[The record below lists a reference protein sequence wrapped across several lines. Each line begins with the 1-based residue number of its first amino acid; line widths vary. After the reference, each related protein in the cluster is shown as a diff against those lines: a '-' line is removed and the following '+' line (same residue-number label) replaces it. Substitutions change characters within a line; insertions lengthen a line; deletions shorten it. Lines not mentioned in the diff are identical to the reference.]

1 MYKLFSILLSK
12 LYIILYI
19 FLFSSP
25 AFSFSWQQTELHHI
39 FPKKYKKWFAQRGI
53 DIDVYCIPLSR
64 KNHTGAGTIS
74 IHYKKYTITGKNF
87 NQSWKFFIKNN
98 SSATQKE
105 CFSFITYLLG
115 EFGIKANNN
124 SFIIIKQKKFLW
136 QKFLTKISL
145 IVYIPIF
152 YFFFFAVVRNFR
164 KSSISSIAIQTNV
177 LFSRNYLF
185 SPTGI

>member
-39 FPKKYKKWFAQRGI
+39 FPKKYKKWFAHRGI
-53 DIDVYCIPLSR
+53 DIDVYCIQLSR

-115 EFGIKANNN
+115 EFGIKA
-124 SFIIIKQKKFLW
+124 KQQLFYHYKTK
-136 QKFLTKISL
+136 KISL
-145 IVYIPIF
+145 AKIPDQNIF
-152 YFFFFAVVRNFR
+152 DRLHTYLLLLLFR
-164 KSSISSIAIQTNV
+164 CREEFQKVQHFLYSDPNKCII
-177 LFSRNYLF
+177 F
-185 SPTGI
+185 P